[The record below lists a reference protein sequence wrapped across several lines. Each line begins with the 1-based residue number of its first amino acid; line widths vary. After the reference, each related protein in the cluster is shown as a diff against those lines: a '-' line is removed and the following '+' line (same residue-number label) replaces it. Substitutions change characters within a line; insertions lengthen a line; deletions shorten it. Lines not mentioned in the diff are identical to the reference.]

1 MGFNEQENLVSF
13 QYLSFTWN
21 LENLDTIQ
29 NREPIEIIR
38 SFEYEGKELFRAGI
52 DIRKSPNQANKKM
65 IMVKFLSYGHNSF
78 GDVIDEVI
86 CYVGQEQESSTFQ
99 QIELNKSV
107 SDDGGLLEVFTNP
120 PETELDNRLSSSF
133 FVTFRAKLRG
143 IIPNFINKPVDSA
156 WSKHLWAAAVNRKMT
171 DVEFLV
177 GEETFGAHRSL
188 LSARSPVFAAMFAS
202 GMKEAETGRV
212 RIEDV
217 DPGTFQRLLKFI
229 FTGMMEPLSEDG
241 KLSVVADK
249 YGVKTLME
257 LCRLRVTK
265 QIDNLDD
272 VFSAFFCC

>member
-1 MGFNEQENLVSF
+1 LGFNEQENLVSF

-202 GMKEAETGRV
+202 GMKEVSTGQV

-217 DPGTFQRLLKFI
+217 DPTTFIHFLKFLYI
-229 FTGMMEPLSEDG
+229 GMVEPSSVDRDLF
-241 KLSVVADK
+241 VVADK
-249 YGVKTLME
+249 YGVETLME
-257 LCRLRVTK
+257 LCRRSATK
-265 QIDNLDD
+265 TVELDD
-272 VFSAFFCC
+272 HIF